1 MALVWRTGLG
11 AGCCS
16 SATKRTAR
24 KLLGGQEGLH
34 QLGGMVGEYG
44 GLLLY
49 GSWMGE

>member
-1 MALVWRTGLG
+1 MALVLRTGLG

-24 KLLGGQEGLH
+24 KLLGGHGLP